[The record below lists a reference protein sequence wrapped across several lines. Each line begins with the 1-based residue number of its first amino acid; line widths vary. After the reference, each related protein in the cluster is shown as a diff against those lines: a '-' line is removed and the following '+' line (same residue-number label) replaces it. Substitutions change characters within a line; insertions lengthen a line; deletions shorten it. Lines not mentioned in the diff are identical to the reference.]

1 MHLQESLR
9 LTSAILR
16 VCERTL
22 VLATSAPC
30 WMSSIN
36 TADTQT
42 HKQTSTTEGQNDW
55 AQFPVLEG
63 NSIKCSCHLDLVHCN
78 ITPPPLWLPMER
90 DIEFRVPSK
99 VPLLATADTS
109 LPTYKHSQVF
119 LNHLRGPLWGF
130 LDLLRMCTYGRKAN
144 YFVKIT
150 QSYSS
155 DPRPRPVSPV
165 PLPSVCEEPVTVGP
179 ALGPALM
186 TPTHTH
192 THTQK
197 TIYHTC

>member
-1 MHLQESLR
+1 
-9 LTSAILR
+9 
-16 VCERTL
+16 
-22 VLATSAPC
+22 
-30 WMSSIN
+30 
-36 TADTQT
+36 
-42 HKQTSTTEGQNDW
+42 
-55 AQFPVLEG
+55 
-63 NSIKCSCHLDLVHCN
+63 
-78 ITPPPLWLPMER
+78 
-90 DIEFRVPSK
+90 
-99 VPLLATADTS
+99 
-109 LPTYKHSQVF
+109 
-119 LNHLRGPLWGF
+119 
-130 LDLLRMCTYGRKAN
+130 MCTYGRKAN

-192 THTQK
+192 THTHTHK